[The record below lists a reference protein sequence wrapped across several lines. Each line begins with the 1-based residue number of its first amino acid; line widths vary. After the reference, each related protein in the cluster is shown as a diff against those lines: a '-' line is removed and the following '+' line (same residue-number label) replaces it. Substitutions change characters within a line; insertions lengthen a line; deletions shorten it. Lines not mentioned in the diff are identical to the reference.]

1 MSRRPNPVRHHA
13 HRVVVVG
20 GGAGGIELVTRL
32 GDYYRRHTRA
42 GHVSVTLVDQAR
54 FHVWK
59 PLLHEVAAGALDAN
73 QAGLDYA
80 VHAHRHGFQFC
91 WGPLVG
97 LDRTKRIVTIGPVD
111 DPYGNPL
118 YATRQ
123 LPYDTLVLALGSTT
137 NFFAVTGAQ
146 AHAFAL
152 DSIQDADRLR
162 SALIALC
169 ARAERG
175 GTGQD
180 GARVRIAIVG
190 GGATGVE
197 LAAQMRD
204 SLQALS
210 DYRLHR
216 LDVERDIS
224 ITVVEAG
231 PRILP
236 PLSEQVAGSA
246 AALLGKYGVAIRT
259 QSQVREVTERGLIFA
274 DDSFLQADL
283 VVWAAGIKALPV
295 LTQLDGLSTGEKGQV
310 VVLDTLQAKN
320 DSNVFALGDCAQCRW
335 HSKAGFVPPRA
346 QAAHQQAAFL
356 FKALALRIRQGGNN
370 GLASFRYRD
379 FGSLVSL
386 GRLGAVGNL
395 MGRLVGGKLFIDG
408 VIARLMYVSLH
419 QLHVVA
425 LHGWIVTLADALSHL
440 LRRPITPR
448 IKLH

>member
-1 MSRRPNPVRHHA
+1 MSCRSNPVRHQA
-13 HRVVVVG
+13 HRVVVIG

-32 GDYYRRHTRA
+32 GDCYRRQKHA
-42 GHVSVTLVDQAR
+42 AHVSVTLVDQSR
-54 FHVWK
+54 FHIWK

-73 QAGLDYA
+73 HAGLDYA

-97 LDRTKRIVTIGPVD
+97 LDRPKRVVTVGPVD
-111 DPYGNPL
+111 DAYGNPIH
-118 YATRQ
+118 ATRQ
-123 LPYDTLVLALGSTT
+123 LPYDTLVLAIGSTT
-137 NFFAVTGAQ
+137 NFFAVTGAE

-169 ARAERG
+169 ARAERSG
-175 GTGQD
+175 KGRD
-180 GARVRIAIVG
+180 GARARIAIVG

-210 DYRLHR
+210 DYRLHC
-216 LDVERDIS
+216 LDAERDIA

-231 PRILP
+231 SRILP
-236 PLSEQVAGSA
+236 PLSEQVASSA
-246 AALLGKYGVAIRT
+246 ATLLGKYGVAIRT
-259 QSQVREVTERGLIFA
+259 HSQVRQVTERGLIFA
-274 DDSFLQADL
+274 DGSSLQADL
-283 VVWAAGIKALPV
+283 VVWAAGVKALPV
-295 LTQLDGLSTGEKGQV
+295 LAQLDGLAIGEKGQIV
-310 VVLDTLQAKN
+310 VHDTLQAEN

-335 HSKAGFVPPRA
+335 HGTSNFVPPRA

-356 FKALALRIRQGGNN
+356 FKAIALRIKQGGNA
-370 GLASFRYRD
+370 GLARFRYRD

-386 GRLGAVGNL
+386 GKLGAAGNL

-408 VIARLMYVSLH
+408 TIARLMFVSLH
-419 QLHVVA
+419 HMHVVA
-425 LHGWIVTLADALSHL
+425 LHGWLVTLADALSRL